1 MVVKVKE
8 PLPEEHGFLRDDLIL
23 FTSPSTSP
31 RTNPSPRRSSP
42 RARPRSRMRRC
53 SPTAEGCPSLAPMSE
68 IAGRLS
74 VQEGAHHL
82 LSPAGGRGVL
92 LPGVPGVDRAH
103 VTVIGAGAAGASA
116 ARAAVGMGAH
126 VEIFDVNLPRL
137 RYLDEVFDGRL
148 QTKMSTP
155 LDIAESVKRS
165 DLVIGSVL
173 IPGSRAPKLVTDD
186 MVAGMGRGSVLV
198 DIAIDQGGC
207 FEGSRPTTHD
217 DPTFAVHD
225 TLYYCVAN
233 MPGAAPVTATRALTN
248 ATLPYIGR
256 TRGQGLEG
264 GPRSRRRAGSRALCG
279 RVPPHERSRG
289 PGLRHGPPGR
299 RRGPGGLTRPTPV
312 PVSARSPSRR
322 PTRRA
327 GPSPGAGPRRPQ
339 EPDIVVL
346 RKCASH
352 SWPTSF
358 RPARGDRID
367 DRGVVLRRRGRTA
380 SPRRGRGGS
389 PH

>member
-1 MVVKVKE
+1 MRISVPTEIKSAERRVALTPAGVHDLTGRGHEVVVQSGAGLGAHVDDDAYAAAGARIVDDAAEVWAHADMVVKVKE
-8 PLPEEHGFLRDDLIL
+8 PLPEEHGHLRDDLIL
-23 FTSPSTSP
+23 FTYLHLAADEPLTQAILSAGT
-31 RTNPSPRRSSP
+31 
-42 RARPRSRMRRC
+42 
-53 SPTAEGCPSLAPMSE
+53 TAIAYETVQPDGGGLPLLAPMSE

-103 VTVIGAGAAGASA
+103 VTVIGAGVAGASA

-126 VEIFDVNLPRL
+126 VEIYDVDLPRL

-155 LDIAESVKRS
+155 LDIGESVKRS

-256 TRGQGLEG
+256 IADKGWKE
-264 GPRSRRRAGSRALCG
+264 AL
-279 RVPPHERSRG
+279 
-289 PGLRHGPPGR
+289 
-299 RRGPGGLTRPTPV
+299 
-312 PVSARSPSRR
+312 
-322 PTRRA
+322 
-327 GPSPGAGPRRPQ
+327 GA
-339 EPDIVVL
+339 D
-346 RKCASH
+346 
-352 SWPTSF
+352 
-358 RPARGDRID
+358 
-367 DRGVVLRRRGRTA
+367 TA
-380 SPRRGRGGS
+380 LGRGLNAAAGRLTNA
-389 PH
+389 PVAQAFGMDHLDIAEALAG

>member
-1 MVVKVKE
+1 MRISVPTEIKSAERRVALTPAGVDDLTGRGHEVVVQSGAGLGAHFADDAYTAAGARIVDDAAEVWAQADMVVKVKE
-8 PLPEEHGFLRDDLIL
+8 PLPEEHGFLRDGLIL
-23 FTSPSTSP
+23 FTYLHLAADESLTQAILAAG
-31 RTNPSPRRSSP
+31 T
-42 RARPRSRMRRC
+42 
-53 SPTAEGCPSLAPMSE
+53 TAIAYETVQPDGGGLPLLAPMSE

-103 VTVIGAGAAGASA
+103 VTVIGAGVAGASA

-148 QTKMSTP
+148 QTN
-155 LDIAESVKRS
+155 DVDA
-165 DLVIGSVL
+165 
-173 IPGSRAPKLVTDD
+173 PGHRRIREALRPRHRLRAHPRQPCPQ
-186 MVAGMGRGSVLV
+186 AGHRTTWSPGWDRGSVLV

-217 DPTFAVHD
+217 APTFAVHD

-256 TRGQGLEG
+256 IADKGWKE
-264 GPRSRRRAGSRALCG
+264 AL
-279 RVPPHERSRG
+279 
-289 PGLRHGPPGR
+289 
-299 RRGPGGLTRPTPV
+299 
-312 PVSARSPSRR
+312 
-322 PTRRA
+322 
-327 GPSPGAGPRRPQ
+327 GA
-339 EPDIVVL
+339 DVAL
-346 RKCASH
+346 
-352 SWPTSF
+352 
-358 RPARGDRID
+358 
-367 DRGVVLRRRGRTA
+367 
-380 SPRRGRGGS
+380 GRGLNAAAGHLTNA
-389 PH
+389 PVAQAFGMDHRDVAEALAG